1 MGIFVN
7 DIGIKRAIM
16 EMKISVMAFYHEIK
30 TPLAIIRNNAE
41 LLCMEQD
48 PEKQREYSL
57 IEAKAEV
64 VCRKA
69 HALL

>member
-1 MGIFVN
+1 
-7 DIGIKRAIM
+7 M

-30 TPLAIIRNNAE
+30 TPLTIIQNNAE
-41 LLCMEQD
+41 LLCMEQV
-48 PEKQREYSL
+48 PEKQREYPL
-57 IEAKAEV
+57 IEVKAEDAEV